1 MELKEKNIDLVKN
14 AIQALNS
21 GDMSKVSKFVSPNY
35 FDHESQLDPVRAQM
49 RGPQEFIDIVK
60 KIRKGFFRSSL

>member
-21 GDMSKVSKFVSPNY
+21 GDMSKVSEFISPIY
-35 FDHESQLDPVRAQM
+35 FNHESQLDPVRSQM
-49 RGPQEFIDIVK
+49 RTSRIYGHC
-60 KIRKGFFRSSL
+60 